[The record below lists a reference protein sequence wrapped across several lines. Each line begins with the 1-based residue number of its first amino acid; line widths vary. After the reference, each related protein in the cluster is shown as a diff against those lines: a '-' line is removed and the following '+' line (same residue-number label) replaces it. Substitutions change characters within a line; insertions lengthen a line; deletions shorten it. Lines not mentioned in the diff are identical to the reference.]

1 MKNLE
6 IIENYE
12 LECPRKEANYDS
24 GRGISHSNRVK
35 GCSHGLEGGGH
46 SFVELA
52 FKSGLDLRFN
62 NGDG

>member
-1 MKNLE
+1 MTQGGVYR
-6 IIENYE
+6 IETG
-12 LECPRKEANYDS
+12 L
-24 GRGISHSNRVK
+24 RVVPMD
-35 GCSHGLEGGGH
+35 GGGGGH